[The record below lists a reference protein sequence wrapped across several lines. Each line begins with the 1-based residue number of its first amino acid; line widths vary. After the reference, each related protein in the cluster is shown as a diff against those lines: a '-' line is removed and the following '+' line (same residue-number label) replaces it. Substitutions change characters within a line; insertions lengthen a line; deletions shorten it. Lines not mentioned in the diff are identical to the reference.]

1 MIVTCENCTSRF
13 VVDPKVLQPRGRRV
27 RCARCKAIWF
37 QAPPEAGSAGDADMR
52 GAGQQ
57 EERRQVFQRSQPA
70 AASDNQ
76 EVFGTAGAESE
87 SAAEAPPG
95 DTPEA
100 AESEAA
106 DTPNEDAQDA
116 GVEADEAGP
125 VAGPGAGD
133 DAADSEDED
142 MAALYGTD
150 DSSDD
155 DMTDLPWGKPKRNRK
170 SQVPALYKK
179 RSPVLAVAGWAAVV
193 AMILSAVGTAI
204 FARETIVAKVPV
216 VKPVYAAVGLGIEP
230 KIITEDVAQYL
241 NIETPPPQPAYW
253 RDDQLIQEITGTI
266 INTADAPVRVPPLEG
281 ILRDRDNNE
290 LYRWL
295 FAAETDILY
304 PGQRASFA
312 TEIVDL
318 PQEAA
323 EMQVVFTD
331 GRTPAPI
338 AGSQSGAAGSVEN
351 SR

>member
-37 QAPPEAGSAGDADMR
+37 QAPPDAGNPGDADMR
-52 GAGQQ
+52 AAGQA

-70 AASDNQ
+70 AAQ
-76 EVFGTAGAESE
+76 ESQDVFGSAGQDASSAEEPARDDAPETAEQDGAE
-87 SAAEAPPG
+87 
-95 DTPEA
+95 TPSQGEQ
-100 AESEAA
+100 EPDMAA
-106 DTPNEDAQDA
+106 DDDAP
-116 GVEADEAGP
+116 GAD
-125 VAGPGAGD
+125 GAGD
-133 DAADSEDED
+133 ESEDAD
-142 MAALYGTD
+142 MAALYGEAD
-150 DSSDD
+150 ASED
-155 DMTDLPWGKPKRNRK
+155 DMTDLPWGKPKRSSK

-179 RSPVLAVAGWAAVV
+179 RSPILAVAGWAAVV
-193 AMILSAVGTAI
+193 ALILSAVGTAI

-216 VKPVYAAVGLGIEP
+216 VKPVYAAIGLGIEP
-230 KIITEDVAQYL
+230 KIITENVSQYL

-266 INTADAPVRVPPLEG
+266 INTADAPVRVPTLEG

-290 LYRWL
+290 LYRWV
-295 FAAETDILY
+295 FAAESDILY

-318 PQEAA
+318 PQEAV

-331 GRTPAPI
+331 GQTPAPI

>member
-1 MIVTCENCTSRF
+1 MR
-13 VVDPKVLQPRGRRV
+13 
-27 RCARCKAIWF
+27 
-37 QAPPEAGSAGDADMR
+37 QAD
-52 GAGQQ
+52 QQ

-76 EVFGTAGAESE
+76 EVFGDAGAQSE
-87 SAAEAPPG
+87 SIGEAAPDDPSKS
-95 DTPEA
+95 

-106 DTPNEDAQDA
+106 ETPNVGDQDA
-116 GVEADEAGP
+116 DVKADEAAP
-125 VAGPGAGD
+125 VAGD
-133 DAADSEDED
+133 NAADSEDED
-142 MAALYGTD
+142 MAALYGND

-193 AMILSAVGTAI
+193 ALILSAVGTAI

-230 KIITEDVAQYL
+230 KIITENVAQYL
-241 NIETPPPQPAYW
+241 SIETPPPQPAYW
-253 RDDQLIQEITGTI
+253 RDDQLIQEITGNI
-266 INTADAPVRVPPLEG
+266 INTADAPVRVPALEG

-331 GRTPAPI
+331 GRTPPPI